1 MRKLRI
7 GIIDLVCTGPTRAL
21 WARVMNANSI
31 MPQAVA
37 VWCQQEGHEVTYLC
51 YTGFENLA
59 DELPE
64 NVDIVFIGAF
74 TESAQMAY
82 ALSNRFRSS

>member
-7 GIIDLVCTGPTRAL
+7 GIIDLVSKCPTRAM
-21 WARVMNANSI
+21 WARVMYANFASI

-37 VWCQQEGHEVTYLC
+37 VWCREEGHEVTYLC

-64 NVDIVFIGAF
+64 NVDLVFIGAF
-74 TESAQMAY
+74 TEAAQLTA
-82 ALSNRFRSS
+82 RG